1 MACEGPGGQGQIN
14 GPDAQ
19 AERAKTVAN
28 AGGEAGAGGNAY
40 EQRHTSV
47 LHEQSRGVG
56 AKPGKGMVRQRK
68 LAGIPGEEIPANGQ
82 NHIIEASGEHV
93 RVVAGE
99 HPGQPGQTNVCQETP
114 AKASE
119 KG

>member
-1 MACEGPGGQGQIN
+1 MAH
-14 GPDAQ
+14 AQ

-28 AGGEAGAGGNAY
+28 ASGEDDASGNAY
-40 EQRHTSV
+40 EQRHTGV

-56 AKPGKGMVRQRK
+56 SKPGKGMVRQRK

-82 NHIIEASGEHV
+82 DHVVEASGEHV

-99 HPGQPGQTNVCQETP
+99 HPG
-114 AKASE
+114 
-119 KG
+119 